1 MNRNEWTR
9 LAQQHEPDDLDDV
22 MEEQC
27 RSTPTDAGLDTS
39 GLSSAASKEAK
50 SRKKSVRNARKL
62 KEKFREDA
70 RSRVDQ
76 WP

>member
-1 MNRNEWTR
+1 MNRSEWTR
-9 LAQQHEPDDLDDV
+9 LAQQHDQDDLDDV

-27 RSTPTDAGLDTS
+27 PSTRTNASTDIG
-39 GLSSAASKEAK
+39 GLSSAASKEAR

-62 KEKFREDA
+62 KEKFREHA